1 MPSFLQARI
10 TTKYH
15 IPNLESAR
23 YASKKR
29 KRSTDENKEE
39 GEKAGE
45 DAPRV
50 PRGTLEVKAY
60 DPESGVTLKFKT
72 EKSADVGRL
81 IAGLGRVGRY
91 MAALPEKAEG
101 EDYSTQGAGC
111 TLTVETA
118 ADSISTTAPQDA
130 TMEDA
135 PATEGADE
143 PTTTTAQEAKP
154 APPATGGGGGK
165 KKKKGKK

>member
-1 MPSFLQARI
+1 MVYLSTMEEWQQQATLLFQARPATARI

-15 IPNLESAR
+15 IPNLESAK

-29 KRSTDENKEE
+29 KRTAATEENKEE
-39 GEKAGE
+39 EKAGE

-91 MAALPEKAEG
+91 MAALPEKAE
-101 EDYSTQGAGC
+101 
-111 TLTVETA
+111 
-118 ADSISTTAPQDA
+118 APQDA

-135 PATEGADE
+135 PAAEGAEAKDE
-143 PTTTTAQEAKP
+143 PTAQETKP
-154 APPATGGGGGK
+154 APPATGGAGGGK